1 MGMKWKHFGMY
12 NVAFWV
18 YGIVSAIS
26 AWWLNFVSFMPQ
38 ARNASVIFWNRIIK
52 IKFVQIFLIPRIS

>member
-26 AWWLNFVSFMPQ
+26 AWLDFFHLCLKLEMPLLYFE
-38 ARNASVIFWNRIIK
+38 IE
-52 IKFVQIFLIPRIS
+52 L